1 MFNLNKRELVTCSIQ
16 LAVLDTRANVSSEI
30 FEAREYW

>member
-16 LAVLDTRANVSSEI
+16 LAVLGTRTNVSSEI